1 MGSHEMGSHENGG
14 LSPHHRHYN
23 FCAGPAALPTPVL
36 ERARDE
42 MLDYHGRGLSVM
54 EMSHRSAAYM
64 AIAEKAEA
72 DLRDLLAIPA
82 NYRVLFT
89 QGGATQQFAA
99 VPYNLLGPGGRANFI
114 NTGIWSK
121 KAIAEARHLFGD
133 VHVAAS
139 SESGGHLAVPRPQEV
154 VLSND
159 AAYLHFTANETIGGL
174 AFDYIPG
181 SDEGGPHRPDGSEAP
196 LVCDMSSSILSGPL
210 DVSRFGVIYAGAQK
224 NIGPAGLVVVIVR
237 EDLLD
242 RARTDM
248 PSLFGYQA
256 LADAGS
262 MINTPATYSWYLAGL
277 VFEWLKD
284 EVGGLAAMQAINAR
298 KAERLYGAIDASDF
312 YSNPIA
318 IPNRSRMNVPFVLS
332 DSRLDTPFLA
342 EAEAAGLL
350 NLKGHRSVG
359 GMRASLYNAVPEAAV
374 EALVDF
380 MGDFE
385 KRRG

>member
-1 MGSHEMGSHENGG
+1 MGNKGNGG
-14 LSPHHRHYN
+14 LSPIRHHN
-23 FCAGPAALPTPVL
+23 FCAGPAALPTAVL

-42 MLDYHGRGLSVM
+42 MLDYRGHGLSVM
-54 EMSHRSAAYM
+54 EMSHRSPEYV

-72 DLRDLLAIPA
+72 DLRELLAIPA

-99 VPYNLLGPGGRANFI
+99 VPYNLLGQGGSANFVD
-114 NTGIWSK
+114 TGIWSR

-139 SESGGHLAVPRPQEV
+139 SEAAGNTAVPRPEQLE
-154 VLSND
+154 LSAD
-159 AAYLHFTANETIGGL
+159 AAYLHYTANETIGGL
-174 AFDYIPG
+174 AFDYIP
-181 SDEGGPHRPDGSEAP
+181 DVVRPDGREVP

-210 DVSRFGVIYAGAQK
+210 DVSRFGIIYAGAQK

-237 EDLLD
+237 DDLLD
-242 RARTDM
+242 RARPDM
-248 PSLFGYQA
+248 PSLFGYKA
-256 LADAGS
+256 LAEAGS
-262 MINTPATYSWYLAGL
+262 MVNTPATYSWYLAGL

-284 EVGGLAAMQAINAR
+284 DIGGLSAMEAINAR
-298 KAERLYGAIDASDF
+298 KAAKLYAAIDASAL

-318 IPNRSRMNVPFVLS
+318 PANRSRMNVPFVLA
-332 DSRLDTPFLA
+332 DERLDKPFLA
-342 EAEAAGLL
+342 EAEQAGLL

-374 EALVDF
+374 DALIDF
-380 MGDFE
+380 MADFE
-385 KRRG
+385 NRRG

>member
-89 QGGATQQFAA
+89 QGGATLQFAA

-196 LVCDMSSSILSGPL
+196 LICDMSSSILSGPL

>member
-1 MGSHEMGSHENGG
+1 MGNKGNGG
-14 LSPHHRHYN
+14 LSPIRHHN
-23 FCAGPAALPTPVL
+23 FCAGPAALPTAVL

-42 MLDYHGRGLSVM
+42 MLDYRGHGLSVM
-54 EMSHRSAAYM
+54 EMSHRSPEYV

-72 DLRDLLAIPA
+72 DLRELLAIPA
-82 NYRVLFT
+82 NYKVLFT

-99 VPYNLLGPGGRANFI
+99 VPFNLLGQGGSANFVD
-114 NTGIWSK
+114 TGIWSR

-139 SESGGHLAVPRPQEV
+139 SEAGGNTAVPRPEQLE
-154 VLSND
+154 LSGD
-159 AAYLHFTANETIGGL
+159 AGYLHYTANETIGGL
-174 AFDYIPG
+174 AFDYTPRAM
-181 SDEGGPHRPDGSEAP
+181 RPDGREVP

-237 EDLLD
+237 DDLLD
-242 RARTDM
+242 RARADM
-248 PSLFGYQA
+248 PSLFGYKA
-256 LADAGS
+256 LAEAGS
-262 MINTPATYSWYLAGL
+262 MVNTPATYSWYLAGL

-284 EVGGLAAMQAINAR
+284 DIGGLSAMEAINAR
-298 KAERLYGAIDASDF
+298 KAEKLYAAIDGSGL

-318 IPNRSRMNVPFVLS
+318 TANRSRMNVPFVLA
-332 DSRLDTPFLA
+332 DDRLDKPFLA
-342 EAEAAGLL
+342 EAEEAGLL

-374 EALVDF
+374 DALIDF
-380 MGDFE
+380 MADFE
-385 KRRG
+385 NRRG